1 MVKNKL
7 FATVAKTKK
16 KREMFPILRN
26 IIGVGQKSLL
36 GDSSVTF
43 YGKS

>member
-16 KREMFPILRN
+16 EREMFPMLRN
-26 IIGVGQKSLL
+26 IIGVGQKLHSNFSLRC
-36 GDSSVTF
+36 
-43 YGKS
+43 YGKI